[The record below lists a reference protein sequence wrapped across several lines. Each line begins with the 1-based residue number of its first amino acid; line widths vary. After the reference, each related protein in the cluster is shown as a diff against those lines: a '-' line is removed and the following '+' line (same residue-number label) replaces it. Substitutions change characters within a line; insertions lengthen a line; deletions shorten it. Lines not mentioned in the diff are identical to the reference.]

1 MGKLFGSLCLSE
13 IPRELIR
20 EGKNGKKYISIEV
33 DERKTPSPYGD
44 THYVKAWCKA
54 AERKEGVNY
63 FIGELKPSKY
73 NDQAPA
79 QPAQPAPAQPQAQA
93 QDLLTPPAPDVD
105 DVPF

>member
-1 MGKLFGSLCLSE
+1 MSKLFGSLCLSD

-33 DERKTPSPYGD
+33 DERKTPSQFGD
-44 THYVKAWCKA
+44 THYIKVWCKA

-63 FIGELKPSKY
+63 FIGDLKPSKY
-73 NDQAPA
+73 DAPTQAPA
-79 QPAQPAPAQPQAQA
+79 QQPAPQPQAQP
-93 QDLLTPPAPDVD
+93 QDFLTPPAPDAD

>member
-1 MGKLFGSLCLSE
+1 MGKLFGSLCLSD

-33 DERKTPSPYGD
+33 DERRTPSPYGD

-73 NDQAPA
+73 DAPSAPA
-79 QPAQPAPAQPQAQA
+79 QPAPQPQVQA
-93 QDLLTPPAPDVD
+93 QDLLTQPAPDVD

>member
-1 MGKLFGSLCLSE
+1 MGKLFGSLCLSD

-73 NDQAPA
+73 DAPSAPA
-79 QPAQPAPAQPQAQA
+79 QPAPQPQVPAQEF
-93 QDLLTPPAPDVD
+93 LTPPMPDVD

>member
-1 MGKLFGSLCLSE
+1 MGKLFGSLCLSD

-73 NDQAPA
+73 DAPT
-79 QPAQPAPAQPQAQA
+79 PPAPQPQVQA
-93 QDLLTPPAPDVD
+93 QDLLTQPAPDVD

>member
-1 MGKLFGSLCLSE
+1 MSKLFGSLCLSD

-33 DERKTPSPYGD
+33 DERRTPSPYGD
-44 THYVKAWCKA
+44 THFIKAWCKA

-63 FIGELKPSKY
+63 FIGDLKPSKY
-73 NDQAPA
+73 DAPTA
-79 QPAQPAPAQPQAQA
+79 QQPAPQPQAQEF
-93 QDLLTPPAPDVD
+93 LTPPMPEAD